1 MARPMVKSDRKVL
14 RFIRDYDLVSPGQT
28 VLVAVS
34 GGPDSV
40 CLFHILVTL
49 REEINIRLHAA
60 HLNHQLRG
68 KESDADADYV
78 TGLAERF
85 GIPVTVES
93 RDVNAYRR
101 EHHVSP
107 EEAAREVRYSFLA
120 DVAASV
126 GAEQVAVGHTTDD
139 HVETVL
145 MHLIRGSGT
154 RGLRGLLPVSRW
166 NYPGTSITII
176 RPLLELNREETT
188 AYCGR
193 HNLQPRTD
201 TSNLS
206 MEPFRNRIRHQ
217 LLPLLKSY
225 NPKITEAL
233 LRTARLSTDDME
245 FIDNE
250 AVYVREKIVSV
261 EKGSAI
267 IDKKGL
273 LALPTA
279 LQRQMLRAGIE
290 SQLGSLKDIEAVHIE
305 DLMNALNKPAGK
317 TIGLPGGLNFT
328 IEYDRYV
335 LSPDAL
341 SLCPF
346 PALPDEFKLNIP
358 GKTRIPGW
366 DIEAQIL
373 DASTARQS
381 NRIEEFTA
389 DFDYAVTGNEIIVR
403 PRRSGDRF
411 RPLGINGSK
420 KVNEFMIDARIPRT
434 WRRRVPI
441 VSSPEHILWVVGWRI
456 DERSRVTESTKRILR
471 LAFIGS

>member
-1 MARPMVKSDRKVL
+1 MVKSDRKVL
-14 RFIRDYDLVSPGQT
+14 RFIRDYNLVSPGQT

-49 REEINIRLHAA
+49 QEEMNIRLHVA

-68 KESDADADYV
+68 IESDADADYV
-78 TGLAERF
+78 AGLAEQF

-139 HVETVL
+139 HVETIL
-145 MHLIRGSGT
+145 MHLIRGSGA
-154 RGLRGLLPVSRW
+154 RGLRGLLPVSHW
-166 NYPGTSITII
+166 NYPDTSITII
-176 RPLLELNREETT
+176 RPLLELSREETT

-193 HNLQPRTD
+193 YNLQPRTD

-217 LLPLLKSY
+217 LLPLLRSY

-233 LRTARLSTDDME
+233 QRTARLSTDDME

-261 EKGSAI
+261 EKGSVI
-267 IDKKGL
+267 IDKKGFL
-273 LALPTA
+273 TLPTA

-305 DLMNALNKPAGK
+305 DLVNALNKPAGK

-335 LSPDAL
+335 LSPDAM

-346 PALPDEFKLNIP
+346 PALPGEFKLNIP

-373 DASTARQS
+373 DLSEARQS
-381 NRIEEFTA
+381 NRIDEFTA
-389 DFDYAVTGNEIIVR
+389 DFDYAMTGNELIVR

-420 KVNEFMIDARIPRT
+420 KVNEFMIEARIPRT
-434 WRRRVPI
+434 WRHRVPI
-441 VSSPEHILWVVGWRI
+441 VCSPEHILWVVGRRI
-456 DERSRVTESTKRILR
+456 DERAKVTDNTARILR
-471 LAFIGS
+471 LVFTRS